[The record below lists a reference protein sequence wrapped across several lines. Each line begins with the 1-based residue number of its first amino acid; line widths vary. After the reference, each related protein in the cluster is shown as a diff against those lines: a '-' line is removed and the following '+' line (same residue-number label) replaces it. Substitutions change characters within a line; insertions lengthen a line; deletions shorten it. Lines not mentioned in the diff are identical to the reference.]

1 MPRQAHQSAAK
12 RFRSTGS
19 FRGTSSVPKH
29 GSLAAEVS
37 PWPKIPSGLV
47 SNRAP
52 DAINTRSRGAFSR
65 FSPRY
70 NSSGICSQNAVSFDV
85 VSFDAVSFDA
95 VLFEAVLVDTG
106 ARSRRDRA

>member
-52 DAINTRSRGAFSR
+52 DAINMRSRGVFLVPAALQLVRHLFSKTVFR
-65 FSPRY
+65 STVF
-70 NSSGICSQNAVSFDV
+70 CST
-85 VSFDAVSFDA
+85 
-95 VLFEAVLVDTG
+95 LFRLMLFC
-106 ARSRRDRA
+106 SKLF